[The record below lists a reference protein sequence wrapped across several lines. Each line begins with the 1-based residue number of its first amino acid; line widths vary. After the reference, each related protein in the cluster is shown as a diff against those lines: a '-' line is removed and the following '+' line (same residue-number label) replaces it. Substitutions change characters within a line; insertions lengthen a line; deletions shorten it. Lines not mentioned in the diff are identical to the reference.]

1 MIIGTIT
8 LIVLLFGGGVGF
20 SLDIF
25 SDAAENVIP
34 DKQIVKQIK
43 DITKSADDEMKA
55 WQKEAGKISQQL
67 AEMNRNYDL
76 SETEMKIALNQADIR
91 REAFQE
97 ELIKLRF
104 QAKNLMSW
112 VEWDAMYAKVT
123 TEKK

>member
-8 LIVLLFGGGVGF
+8 LIVLLFGGGAGF
-20 SLDIF
+20 SFDIF
-25 SDAAENVIP
+25 RDAAENVIP

>member
-123 TEKK
+123 TEK